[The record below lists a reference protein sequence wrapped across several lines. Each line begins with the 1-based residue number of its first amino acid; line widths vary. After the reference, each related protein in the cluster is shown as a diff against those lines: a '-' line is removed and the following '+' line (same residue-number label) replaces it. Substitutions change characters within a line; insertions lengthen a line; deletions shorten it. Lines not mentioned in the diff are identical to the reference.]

1 MAGVSRALGDLY
13 GRFPQH
19 LDILTRRVLSE
30 TEFSKANAVAR
41 GQSTVL
47 ETRRGN

>member
-1 MAGVSRALGDLY
+1 MAGVSRALGDLKS
-13 GRFPQH
+13 RFPQH
-19 LDILTRRVLSE
+19 LAILMGRVLSE

-47 ETRRGN
+47 ETRRGS